1 MAKIVT
7 LQVLVDDGDELDAE
21 GFLKDLLD
29 NQAAEGG
36 IEGPVF
42 DYRFIGKPQQV
53 PLEVEDAM
61 CNETYER
68 GDIFPDRSALLLP
81 RDSNVEPSDRDSL
94 NPGLTTVVV
103 KPGYCESAQMDG
115 FMNAS
120 IQGAGERHAFSV
132 ATLFAIP
139 EGITSKGEDAIAT
152 YIADSLDRAA
162 SVVDGLQFQV
172 ALGLSQD
179 YENEEQPTAP
189 VG

>member
-21 GFLKDLLD
+21 GFLKELLD

-61 CNETYER
+61 RNETYER
-68 GDIFPDRSALLLP
+68 GDIFPTRSATVLP
-81 RDSNVEPSDRDSL
+81 KDSNLEPSDRDPKQL
-94 NPGLTTVVV
+94 ATVVV
-103 KPGYCESAQMDG
+103 KPGYVETDQMNG

-139 EGITSKGEDAIAT
+139 EDITSKGEDAIAT

-172 ALGLSQD
+172 ALGLSAD
-179 YENEEQPTAP
+179 YEHEETPGVPAN
-189 VG
+189 

>member
-7 LQVLVDDGDELDAE
+7 LQVVVDDGAELDAE
-21 GFLKDLLD
+21 DFLKELLD
-29 NQAAEGG
+29 SQAADGPA
-36 IEGPVF
+36 EGPVF
-42 DYRFIGKPQQV
+42 DYRFIGKPQRV
-53 PLEVEDAM
+53 SLELEDAM

-68 GDIFPDRSALLLP
+68 GDIFPARAVMVLP
-81 RDSNVEPSDRDSL
+81 RDSNVDPSDRD
-94 NPGLTTVVV
+94 PQGLTTVVV
-103 KPGYCESAQMDG
+103 KPGFCESAQMDG

-139 EGITSKGEDAIAT
+139 EGVTSKGEDAIAT